1 MGRVKELLYVDGAKS
16 VKQLAEECA
25 RRLAIERE
33 EHEHY
38 QKNKKDETKTLDS
51 NQFFNQ

>member
-1 MGRVKELLYVDGAKS
+1 MGKVKELLYVDGAKS

-33 EHEHY
+33 EYEHY
-38 QKNKKDETKTLDS
+38 KNNSNDTKAS
-51 NQFFNQ
+51 